1 LRTARSRKP
10 SPLKS
15 ATITDLGFL
24 PTAKGEPGAS
34 VKSPVALP
42 AASTL
47 PSKTETLF
55 EVEFTRTT
63 SGGWVVENFLLS
75 LRKTPVPIATWPVS
89 LAPRVIGDG
98 VT

>member
-1 LRTARSRKP
+1 MVLLLFRKR

-15 ATITDLGFL
+15 ATITDLGLF
-24 PTAKGEPGAS
+24 PTAKGEPSAS

-42 AASTL
+42 LVSLL
-47 PSKTETLF
+47 PNNTETLF

-63 SGGWVVENFLLS
+63 SGGWMVENFVVS
-75 LRKTPVPIATWPVS
+75 LRKTPLAMATWPVS
-89 LAPRVIGDG
+89 LAASVIGDG